1 MEGPPRLGDLAA
13 GDGAR
18 GRSWTEYGIAELI
31 EHLVATHHAYLV
43 SEVPRLVELGTRLV
57 VEDAALPHLDR
68 VRSVLDQLDV
78 ELGPHLATEEE
89 VLFPW
94 CRRLLAGE
102 PVADWVA
109 ARVRCMRRD
118 HVATESSLDELGRL
132 TDNFAVPAGASPECR
147 AFLVGLAGFVADTR
161 LHIHK
166 EEDVLFPALL
176 DGVEAGTP
184 ASDCAGAASFA

>member
-1 MEGPPRLGDLAA
+1 MDGPPRLADLAV
-13 GDGAR
+13 GDEAR

-31 EHLVATHHAYLV
+31 EHLVTTHHAYLV
-43 SEVPRLVELGTRLV
+43 SEVPRLLELGARLA
-57 VEDAALPHLDR
+57 VEGAPLQHLDAAMT
-68 VRSVLDQLDV
+68 VLDQLDE

-94 CRRLLAGE
+94 CQRLLAGE
-102 PVADWVA
+102 PVGDWVA

-118 HVATESSLDELGRL
+118 HVATESLLAELGRL
-132 TDNFAVPAGASPECR
+132 TDNFAVPDSATPACR

-176 DGVEAGTP
+176 DGLAAGTP
-184 ASDCAGAASFA
+184 AGG